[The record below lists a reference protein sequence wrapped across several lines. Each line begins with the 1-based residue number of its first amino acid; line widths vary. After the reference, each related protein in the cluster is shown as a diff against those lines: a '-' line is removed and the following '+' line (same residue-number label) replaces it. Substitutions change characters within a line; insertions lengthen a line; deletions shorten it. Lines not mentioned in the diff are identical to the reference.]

1 MTRPEIVERLRG
13 ILRDRLRIDD
23 HVQLETELLGDLQL
37 DSLQQ
42 LELWVEI
49 ENEFR
54 ICLEPADEQ
63 ELHTL
68 SDLVAR
74 IGSQLAE
81 SGR

>member
-1 MTRPEIVERLRG
+1 MTRSEIVERLRG
-13 ILRDRLRIDD
+13 IVRERLRVDD
-23 HVQLETELLGDLQL
+23 DVHLGTDLHGDLQL

-63 ELHTL
+63 ELRTV
-68 SDLVAR
+68 SDLVTR
-74 IGSQLAE
+74 IGSQLAQ
-81 SGR
+81 SQR